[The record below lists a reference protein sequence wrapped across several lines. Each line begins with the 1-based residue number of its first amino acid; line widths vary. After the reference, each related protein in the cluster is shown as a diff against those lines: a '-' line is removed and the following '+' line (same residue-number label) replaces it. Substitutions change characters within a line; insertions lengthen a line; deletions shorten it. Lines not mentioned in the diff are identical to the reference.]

1 MFSFSLLSSVAALHS
16 YTAATHPSTIP
27 PAPTSG
33 VKLRAAIAGT
43 TSNPSTALPCATYW
57 AGGAAAAVTMRLG
70 PQAQT
75 TLRPSQVLSVA
86 ADELDWLFEHTDDE
100 ADAVVVQ
107 ARASIEAWMSELSD
121 AHQAAIAA
129 QHCPLA
135 WPEELPGHEED
146 SFALVL
152 WLLCPSDRR
161 ALRANTAEQLELR
174 ARRRLE
180 IALEREGAGAI
191 RALIRRARW
200 LYEEAVRAYAE
211 VRGRVP
217 SVIPAGSTGFASSL
231 DESCFEGAA

>member
-1 MFSFSLLSSVAALHS
+1 MFSFSLLSSVAALPTNS
-16 YTAATHPSTIP
+16 AATNPSTIP

-43 TSNPSTALPCATYW
+43 DTSNPSTALPCATYW
-57 AGGAAAAVTMRLG
+57 AGGAAAE
-70 PQAQT
+70 
-75 TLRPSQVLSVA
+75 TLRPSQVLGVA

-152 WLLCPSDRR
+152 WLLSPSDRR
-161 ALRANTAEQLELR
+161 SLRANTVEQLELR

-211 VRGRVP
+211 VRGRVTAARSGSSCGRSTATARTP
-217 SVIPAGSTGFASSL
+217 SKSASTSG
-231 DESCFEGAA
+231 

>member
-1 MFSFSLLSSVAALHS
+1 MFSFSLLSSVAALHTNS
-16 YTAATHPSTIP
+16 AATNPSTIP

-135 WPEELPGHEED
+135 WPEELPGHEDD
-146 SFALVL
+146 SFSLVL
-152 WLLCPSDRR
+152 CILCPKGPRDRR
-161 ALRANTAEQLELR
+161 FYTAAQLELR
-174 ARRRLE
+174 ARRSLE
-180 IALEREGAGAI
+180 ILVEEGGPGAV
-191 RALIRRARW
+191 RPLIRRARW

-217 SVIPAGSTGFASSL
+217 SVIPAGSTGFASS
-231 DESCFEGAA
+231 FEGDA